1 MNRFFLILSLAITAT
16 TLVEGFY
23 LNVPKNAP
31 GLFPVSSGRQRTA
44 QVLLVPGSD
53 PNVSGNL
60 ILKTGL
66 DNKGVL
72 ITGSIQG
79 LRPGAH
85 GFHVHMTG
93 QLGGQC
99 KDAGSHFNPAGH
111 PHAGPVDSIRH
122 AGDLGNIFTTANGH
136 TQVNVHDAHITLGDG
151 GRFDVAGRA
160 VVVHAGEDDL
170 GKGGN
175 DESLKTGNAGTR
187 LACGIIHLTN

>member
-1 MNRFFLILSLAITAT
+1 MNRFFLILSLAGIGAT
-16 TLVEGFY
+16 TLG
-23 LNVPKNAP
+23 
-31 GLFPVSSGRQRTA
+31 GRQRTA

-53 PNVSGNL
+53 PNVAGNL
-60 ILKTGL
+60 ILTTGL

-72 ITGSIQG
+72 ITGSIEG

-85 GFHVHMTG
+85 GFHVHMKG

-99 KDAGSHFNPAGH
+99 KDAGSHFNPAGN

-136 TQVNVHDAHITLGDG
+136 TQVNVKDAHISLGDG
-151 GRFDVAGRA
+151 GIYDVAGRA

-175 DESLKTGNAGTR
+175 DESLKTGNAGSR
-187 LACGIIHLTN
+187 LACGIIQLIN